1 MLSCAT
7 QVLGPCWY
15 NSVLGRDPVTKQ
27 PLVQL
32 PDSMREEVAFGHITC
47 AEWFLRYHCHRNHS
61 SRIVFEE
68 KVLQSLNNIV
78 LPARFQQL
86 ETHGSI
92 PAVAT
97 QLSGGE
103 DQCKHVHRHVISCL
117 VPLSLMLGVCDSSIV
132 AVPSPNIPGAKPR
145 KFLAASGGPYFCGDE
160 MTICDLSMSCGRVR
174 TRFFIR

>member
-1 MLSCAT
+1 M
-7 QVLGPCWY
+7 QNV
-15 NSVLGRDPVTKQ
+15 
-27 PLVQL
+27 
-32 PDSMREEVAFGHITC
+32 
-47 AEWFLRYHCHRNHS
+47 FLRYHCHLNH

-97 QLSGGE
+97 QLAGGE
-103 DQCKHVHRHVISCL
+103 DPCKHVHVISCW
-117 VPLSLMLGVCDSSIV
+117 VPLSLMLGVCDTSIV
-132 AVPSPNIPGAKPR
+132 AVPSQNIPGAKPR

-160 MTICDLSMSCGRVR
+160 MTICDLSMSCGGVR
-174 TRFFIR
+174 TRFFSFDELGERTFSSKT